1 MTPDTLKI
9 LITGDI
15 CIDWLQFPT
24 KPKDSGLNWELYP
37 GTRMIAKPGGAL
49 LLAEFLRMATDT
61 KVFSPELKNI
71 EKIPS
76 EKVLHSNAELK
87 LCNYSSEKDEKNKV
101 YRISRF
107 LGFTGA
113 ASSKSGLAHVKND
126 DPDADIVILDDA
138 GNGFRDHEEYWP
150 EAIKQ
155 GGKKPIVIYKM
166 SRPLA
171 AGKLWAHVYREH
183 FEKLVMLIS
192 ADDLRLSGVNVSRCL
207 SWERTALDLVW
218 QMANNPWMLP
228 LSNCSNL
235 VVRFGLEGAIHC
247 SRKGGKIESHLYFD
261 PSTIENGFRDKY
273 PGDMQGLSSAFT
285 AALAARIAL
294 RSEDGKEKELSEAVS
309 EGVRD
314 GILASRQLFR
324 QGFGNKVNQPE
335 YPSREIFESVK
346 QKELD
351 SIADIII
358 PNPSAAETA
367 DPNFWCI
374 LKEMKDTILE
384 EMAYDIVIK
393 GETAALNRAPVGS
406 FGNLKT
412 ADRAEIESFR
422 SIRNLMQEY
431 IYSRSSSRPL
441 SIAVFGTPGSGKSFG
456 VTEVAKSIA
465 KEQVER
471 LEFNISQFRSPSDLI
486 TAFHKVRDI
495 ALAGKIPLIFFDEF
509 DSSFEGKLGWLKYFL
524 SPMQDG
530 TFRDGE
536 TIHPIGR
543 SIFVFA
549 GGIYPTFAAFSQEDK
564 DSAKE
569 LTPEEL
575 KNSKVPDFI
584 SRIRGYVNIPGPN
597 PVNSDDKIFTIR
609 RAMLLRSL
617 LERRAKQIFNNNKQ
631 ARIDPCLL
639 RALIKVPLYK
649 HGARSMEAIIDMSM
663 LNGRKSWE
671 QAYLPAKEQLK
682 LHVDE
687 EMFSRLVIRDVLF
700 SAVREKLAKAIHEK
714 YLKDQANTKP
724 ASDPSM
730 QPWETLTESLKE
742 SNRRQADHIPVKL
755 RRVRC
760 GFAPVLDKEPV
771 KDLDAIKFE
780 FSSEEI
786 EILAEM
792 EHERWVSERL
802 LNGWSYGE
810 IKDVDNK
817 ISPYLVPW
825 KDLTEDVKGW
835 DRQTIHAMPEI
846 MKMAKFEIYR
856 LDK

>member
-1 MTPDTLKI
+1 MSSDTFKI

-15 CIDWLQFPT
+15 CIDWLQFST
-24 KPKDSGLNWELYP
+24 KTKDSGLNWELYP

-49 LLAEFLRMATDT
+49 LLAKFLRMATDAE
-61 KVFSPELKNI
+61 VLSPELKNI

-87 LCNYSSEKDEKNKV
+87 FCNYSSDKDEKNKV

-113 ASSKSGLAHVKND
+113 AAGTSGLARVKND

-138 GNGFRDHEEYWP
+138 GNGFRDQEEYWP
-150 EAIKQ
+150 KAIKQ
-155 GGKKPIVIYKM
+155 DEKKPIIIYKM
-166 SRPLA
+166 SRPLC
-171 AGKLWAHVYREH
+171 AGKLWTHVYREH
-183 FEKLVMLIS
+183 FEKLVMVIS
-192 ADDLRLSGVNVSRCL
+192 ADDLRSSGVNISRCL
-207 SWERTALDLVW
+207 SWERTALDLMW

-235 VVRFGLEGAIHC
+235 VVRFGLEGVIHC
-247 SRKGGKIESHLYFD
+247 SRKGGKITSRLYFD
-261 PSTIENGFRDKY
+261 TSTIENGFRDKF
-273 PGDMQGLSSAFT
+273 PGDVQGLSSAFT
-285 AALAARIAL
+285 AALAARIASQPND
-294 RSEDGKEKELSEAVS
+294 RKGLSKAVS
-309 EGVRD
+309 EGVHD

-324 QGFGNKVNQPE
+324 HGFGNKVNQPE
-335 YPSREIFESVK
+335 YPSKEVFDSVK
-346 QKELD
+346 QKEPD
-351 SIADIII
+351 RIADIII
-358 PNPSAAETA
+358 PNPSAAETS

-393 GETAALNRAPVGS
+393 GETVALSHAPVGS

-412 ADRAEIESFR
+412 ADRTEIESFR

-465 KEQVER
+465 EGQVER
-471 LEFNISQFRSPSDLI
+471 LEFNISHFRSPSDLI

-530 TFRDGE
+530 TFREGE

-564 DSAKE
+564 DMAKE
-569 LTPEEL
+569 LTQEEL
-575 KNSKVPDFI
+575 KNAKVPDFI
-584 SRIRGYVNIPGPN
+584 SRIRGYINIPGPN
-597 PVNSDDKIFTIR
+597 PVNTEDKIFMIR

-631 ARIDPCLL
+631 ARIDPSLL

-700 SAVREKLAKAIHEK
+700 SAVQEKLAKAIHEK
-714 YLKDQANTKP
+714 YLKDQVNTKP
-724 ASDPSM
+724 ATDPSM
-730 QPWETLTESLKE
+730 QPWEKLNESLKE

-760 GFAPVLDKEPV
+760 GFAPVLEKEPV
-771 KDLDAIKFE
+771 KDIDPVKFE

-786 EILAEM
+786 ELLAEM
-792 EHERWVSERL
+792 EHERWVTERKL
-802 LNGWSYGE
+802 DGWSYGE

-825 KDLTEDVKGW
+825 KDLTEDVKEW

>member
-1 MTPDTLKI
+1 MLPKPKL

-15 CIDWLQFPT
+15 CIDWLQFPL
-24 KPKDSGLNWELYP
+24 KPKDTGLNWELYP

-49 LLAEFLRMATDT
+49 LLAKFLRKATDAE
-61 KVFSPELKNI
+61 VLSPELKNI

-87 LCNYSSEKDEKNKV
+87 FCNYSSDKDEKNKV

-113 ASSKSGLAHVKND
+113 AAGKSGLLHVKND

-138 GNGFRDHEEYWP
+138 GNGFRDQEEYWP
-150 EAIKQ
+150 EAIKND
-155 GGKKPIVIYKM
+155 GKKPIVIYKM

-171 AGKLWAHVYREH
+171 TGKLWDHVHHKH
-183 FEKLVMLIS
+183 FEKLVLVIS
-192 ADDLRLSGVNVSRCL
+192 AEDLRAGGVNISRCL
-207 SWERTALDLVW
+207 SWEKTALDFVW
-218 QMANNPWMLP
+218 QMANNPSMLP
-228 LSNCSNL
+228 LSNCANL

-247 SRKGGKIESHLYFD
+247 SRKGGKITSRLYFD
-261 PSTIENGFRDKY
+261 TSTIENGFRDKF

-285 AALAARIAL
+285 AALAARIAS
-294 RSEDGKEKELSEAVS
+294 RSKDGNGIELSDAVS
-309 EGVRD
+309 EGASN

-324 QGFGNKVNQPE
+324 KGFGNKANEPE
-335 YPSREIFESVK
+335 YPSREIFEYVK

-358 PNPSAAETA
+358 PNPYATETA

-374 LKEMKDTILE
+374 LKEMKDTVLE

-393 GETAALNRAPVGS
+393 GETTALNRAPVGS

-431 IYSRSSSRPL
+431 INSKSILRPL
-441 SIAVFGTPGSGKSFG
+441 SIAVFGAPGSGKSFG
-456 VTEVAKSIA
+456 VTEVAQSIA
-465 KEQVER
+465 PGQVVR
-471 LEFNISQFRSPSDLI
+471 QEFNISQFRSPSDLI

-495 ALAGKIPLIFFDEF
+495 ALAGKIPLVFFDEF

-549 GGIYPTFAAFSQEDK
+549 GGIYPTFAAFSHEDK

-575 KNSKVPDFI
+575 KNAKVPDFI

-597 PVNSDDKIFTIR
+597 PVNSDDKIFMIR

-617 LERRAKQIFNNNKQ
+617 LERNVKPIFNSNKQ
-631 ARIDPCLL
+631 AKIDSSLL
-639 RALIKVPLYK
+639 QALIKVPLYK
-649 HGARSMEAIIDMSM
+649 HGVRSMEAIIDMSM

-687 EMFSRLVIRDVLF
+687 EMFFRLVERDVLF
-700 SAVREKLAKAIHEK
+700 AAVREKLAKAIHEK
-714 YLKDQANTKP
+714 YLKDQVNTKL
-724 ASDPSM
+724 ASDASM
-730 QPWETLTESLKE
+730 QPWDKLNESLKE
-742 SNRRQADHIPVKL
+742 SNRRQADQIPEKL

-760 GFAPVLDKEPV
+760 GFSPVLDKVPN
-771 KDLDAIKFE
+771 KDIDKVKFE
-780 FSSEEI
+780 FSSDEI

-792 EHERWVSERL
+792 EHERWVKERKQ
-802 LNGWSYGE
+802 NGWSCGE
-810 IKDVDNK
+810 KDVDHK
-817 ISPYLVPW
+817 KSPFLGQW
-825 KDLTEDVKGW
+825 EDLTEEVKDW
-835 DRQTIHAMPEI
+835 DRETIRAMPEI
-846 MKMAKFEIYR
+846 MKMAKFEIYK